1 MPKPQLSIKTDT
13 RLLDE
18 ILQKCAG
25 ANVPTW
31 VISDGVEYG
40 VYQEL
45 GTSRFGARPFLFPA
59 FEDKTKDLPD
69 AVGQAVERGMDLG
82 EVFAKTAFDIQ
93 SESQRNIQTKKIIDT
108 GALLNSM
115 HTSTE

>member
-1 MPKPQLSIKTDT
+1 MPKPKLSIKTDT

-25 ANVPTW
+25 AHVPTW
-31 VISDGVEYG
+31 VISDGYG
-40 VYQEL
+40 VFQEL
-45 GTSRFGARPFLFPA
+45 GTTRFGARPFLLPA

-69 AVGQAVERGMDLG
+69 AMGQAVERGADLG
-82 EVFAKTAFDIQ
+82 NVFAKTAFNIQ
-93 SESQRNIQTKKIIDT
+93 AESQRNIQSKKIIDT